1 MEALRAL
8 RNLKPRNLKLKLKPS
23 QLLPAAAAATAV
35 AAALQ
40 LHPLLLPTLA
50 AILLIYTALGYMHG
64 LDQTLAPLAL
74 APLLF
79 ATVALTATLF
89 TLLEYQFY
97 DTSTSI
103 ANAWIPSLTY
113 AAAALTWYFAGYA
126 LARPIGAEPIPDM
139 TEGEEKGGGGESRVG
154 LEFKLP
160 FKVVRKKRVS
170 LL

>member
-8 RNLKPRNLKLKLKPS
+8 RNLKPKLTPS
-23 QLLPAAAAATAV
+23 QLLTAAAATAV

-50 AILLIYTALGYMHG
+50 AILIIYMALGYMHG

-97 DTSTSI
+97 GTSTSI
-103 ANAWIPSLTY
+103 ALAWIPSLTY

-126 LARPIGAEPIPDM
+126 LARVKPIGTEPIPDM
-139 TEGEEKGGGGESRVG
+139 TEGVGEEKGGESRVG